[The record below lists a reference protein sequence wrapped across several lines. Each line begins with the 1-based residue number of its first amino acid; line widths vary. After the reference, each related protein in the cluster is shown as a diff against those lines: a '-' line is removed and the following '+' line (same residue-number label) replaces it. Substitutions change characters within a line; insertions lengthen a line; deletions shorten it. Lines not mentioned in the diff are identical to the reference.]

1 MNYPQFW
8 IEASP
13 RRKRIYSAIFVF
25 ALTLV
30 AMAAGFAVPVGPEF
44 AQEIYNQLNQ
54 TVTQGNATGTLAPA
68 IFLNNFLLCLA
79 MFIPLAG
86 IGIGLFIMFS
96 TGLAFRAVLEMQL
109 AMGVSTTTP
118 VSFDFSTAILALA
131 LVGITFVAEFVSYT
145 IGMTES
151 VWLFRRLTQR
161 RWRELKITAKLIGVV
176 ALLLTIGAIVET
188 FALTLT

>member
-8 IEASP
+8 IEALP

-25 ALTLV
+25 VLTLV
-30 AMAAGFAVPVGPEF
+30 AMAAGFAVPVSPEF

-54 TVTQGNATGTLAPA
+54 TVTEGNATGTLAPT

-96 TGLAFRAVLEMQL
+96 TGLAFRAVLEVQL
-109 AMGVSTTTP
+109 AMGVSTTPP

-161 RWRELKITAKLIGVV
+161 RWRELKITAILIGVV
-176 ALLLTIGAIVET
+176 ALLLTLGAIVET
-188 FALTLT
+188 LALMLT

>member
-1 MNYPQFW
+1 MKYPQFW

-25 ALTLV
+25 ALTIAALI
-30 AMAAGFAVPVGPEF
+30 AGFAVPISPEY
-44 AQEIYNQLNQ
+44 AKEIYNQLNQ
-54 TVTQGNATGTLAPA
+54 TITEGNAAGTLPVN

-96 TGLAFRAVLEMQL
+96 TGLAFRAVFDVQL
-109 AMGVSTTTP
+109 AMGVSTSSAA
-118 VSFDFSTAILALA
+118 SFDFSTAILALV
-131 LVGITFVAEFVSYT
+131 LVGITFVAEFVSYS
-145 IGMTES
+145 IGMSES

-161 RWRELKITAKLIGVV
+161 RWRELKTTAKLIGVV

-188 FALTLT
+188 LA

>member
-25 ALTLV
+25 ALTLL
-30 AMAAGFAVPVGPEF
+30 AMVAGFAVPVSPEF

-54 TVTQGNATGTLAPA
+54 TVTEGNATGTLAPA

-96 TGLAFRAVLEMQL
+96 TGLAFRAVLEVQL
-109 AMGVSTTTP
+109 AIGVSATP
-118 VSFDFSTAILALA
+118 SASFDFSTAILALV

>member
-13 RRKRIYSAIFVF
+13 RRKRIYSALFVF

-30 AMAAGFAVPVGPEF
+30 AMAAGFAVPVSPEF
-44 AQEIYNQLNQ
+44 AQEIYNQLNR
-54 TVTQGNATGTLAPA
+54 TVTEGNATGTLAVD
-68 IFLNNFLLCLA
+68 IFRNNFLLCLA

-96 TGLAFRAVLEMQL
+96 TGLAFRAVLEAQL
-109 AMGVSTTTP
+109 AMGVSTASP
-118 VSFDFSTAILALA
+118 VAFDFSTAILVLA

-176 ALLLTIGAIVET
+176 ALLLTIGALVET
-188 FALTLT
+188 YALMLT

>member
-13 RRKRIYSAIFVF
+13 RRKRIYSALFVF

-30 AMAAGFAVPVGPEF
+30 AMAAGFAVPVSPEF

-54 TVTQGNATGTLAPA
+54 TVTEGNATGTLAA
-68 IFLNNFLLCLA
+68 SIFTNNFLLCLA

-96 TGLAFRAVLEMQL
+96 TGLAFRAVLEAQL
-109 AMGVSTTTP
+109 AMGVSTTPP
-118 VSFDFSTAILALA
+118 VAFDFSTAILALA

-161 RWRELKITAKLIGVV
+161 RYRELKITAKLIGVV
-176 ALLLTIGAIVET
+176 ALLLTIGALVET
-188 FALTLT
+188 YALMLT

>member
-8 IEASP
+8 IDASP
-13 RRKRIYSAIFVF
+13 KRKRIYSAILVF
-25 ALTLV
+25 ALILV
-30 AMAAGFAVPVGPEF
+30 ALAAGFAVPVSPEF

-54 TVTQGNATGTLAPA
+54 TVTEGNATGTLAPA

-96 TGLAFRAVLEMQL
+96 TGLAFRAVLEVQL
-109 AMGVSTTTP
+109 AMGVSAAPP

-131 LVGITFVAEFVSYT
+131 LIGITFVAEFVSYT

-176 ALLLTIGAIVET
+176 ALLLIIGAIVET
-188 FALTLT
+188 LALMLT

>member
-1 MNYPQFW
+1 MNYPKFW

-25 ALTLV
+25 ALTL
-30 AMAAGFAVPVGPEF
+30 AAIAAGFAVPISPEY

-54 TVTQGNATGTLAPA
+54 TITEGNATGTLAPA

-96 TGLAFRAVLEMQL
+96 TGLAFRAVLEVQL
-109 AMGVSTTTP
+109 AMGVSATPP
-118 VSFDFSTAILALA
+118 VSFDF
-131 LVGITFVAEFVSYT
+131 
-145 IGMTES
+145 
-151 VWLFRRLTQR
+151 RRR
-161 RWRELKITAKLIGVV
+161 FWRLY
-176 ALLLTIGAIVET
+176 
-188 FALTLT
+188 

>member
-25 ALTLV
+25 ALTLL
-30 AMAAGFAVPVGPEF
+30 AMVAGFAVPVSPEF

-54 TVTQGNATGTLAPA
+54 TVTEGNATGTLAPA

-161 RWRELKITAKLIGVV
+161 RWRELKITAKLIGAV

>member
-25 ALTLV
+25 ALTLL
-30 AMAAGFAVPVGPEF
+30 AMVAGFAVPVSPEF

-54 TVTQGNATGTLAPA
+54 TVTEGNATGTLAPA

>member
-1 MNYPQFW
+1 
-8 IEASP
+8 
-13 RRKRIYSAIFVF
+13 
-25 ALTLV
+25 
-30 AMAAGFAVPVGPEF
+30 MAAGFAVPVSPEF
-44 AQEIYNQLNQ
+44 ALEIYNQLNE
-54 TVTQGNATGTLAPA
+54 TVTEGNATGTLAPA
-68 IFLNNFLLCLA
+68 IFRNNFLLCLA

-86 IGIGLFIMFS
+86 FGIGLFIMFS
-96 TGLAFRAVLEMQL
+96 TGLAFRAVLEAQL
-109 AMGVSTTTP
+109 AMGVSSAPP
-118 VSFDFSTAILALA
+118 VSFDFSTAILALT

-161 RWRELKITAKLIGVV
+161 RWRELKITAILIGVV

>member
-8 IEASP
+8 IDASP
-13 RRKRIYSAIFVF
+13 KRKRIYSALFVF

-30 AMAAGFAVPVGPEF
+30 AMAAGFAVPVSPEF

-54 TVTQGNATGTLAPA
+54 TVTEGNATGTLAA
-68 IFLNNFLLCLA
+68 SIFTNNFLLCLA

-96 TGLAFRAVLEMQL
+96 TGLAFRAVLEAQL
-109 AMGVSTTTP
+109 AMGVSTTPP
-118 VSFDFSTAILALA
+118 VAFDFSTAILALA

-161 RWRELKITAKLIGVV
+161 RYRELKITAKLIGVV
-176 ALLLTIGAIVET
+176 ALLLTIGALVET
-188 FALTLT
+188 YALMLT

>member
-8 IEASP
+8 IQASP

-30 AMAAGFAVPVGPEF
+30 TMGAGFAVPVSPEF

-54 TVTQGNATGTLAPA
+54 TVTEGNATGTLAA
-68 IFLNNFLLCLA
+68 SIFTNNFLLCLA

-96 TGLAFRAVLEMQL
+96 TGLAFRAVLEAQL
-109 AMGVSTTTP
+109 AMGVSTTPP
-118 VSFDFSTAILALA
+118 VAFDFSTAILALA

-161 RWRELKITAKLIGVV
+161 RFRELKITAKLIGVV
-176 ALLLTIGAIVET
+176 ALLLTIGALIET
-188 FALTLT
+188 YALMLT

>member
-13 RRKRIYSAIFVF
+13 RRKRIYSALFVF

-30 AMAAGFAVPVGPEF
+30 AMAAGFAVPVSPEF

-54 TVTQGNATGTLAPA
+54 TVTEGNATGTLAA
-68 IFLNNFLLCLA
+68 SIFTNNFLLCLA

-96 TGLAFRAVLEMQL
+96 TGLAFRAVLEAQL
-109 AMGVSTTTP
+109 AMGVSTTPP
-118 VSFDFSTAILALA
+118 VAFDFSTAILALA

-176 ALLLTIGAIVET
+176 ALLLTVGAIVET
-188 FALTLT
+188 YALMLT

>member
-13 RRKRIYSAIFVF
+13 KRKRIYSAIFVF
-25 ALTLV
+25 VLTLV
-30 AMAAGFAVPVGPEF
+30 AMAAGFAVPVSPEF
-44 AQEIYNQLNQ
+44 AQDIYNQLNQ
-54 TVTQGNATGTLAPA
+54 TVTEGNATGTLAPT
-68 IFLNNFLLCLA
+68 IFINNFLLCLA

-96 TGLAFRAVLEMQL
+96 TGLAFRAVLEAQL
-109 AMGVSTTTP
+109 AMGISTTPP
-118 VSFDFSTAILALA
+118 VTFDFSTAILALA
-131 LVGITFVAEFVSYT
+131 LIGITFVAEFVSYT

-176 ALLLTIGAIVET
+176 ALLLTIGALVET
-188 FALTLT
+188 LALMLT

>member
-8 IEASP
+8 IDASP
-13 RRKRIYSAIFVF
+13 KRKRIYSAILVF
-25 ALTLV
+25 ALILV
-30 AMAAGFAVPVGPEF
+30 ALAAGFAVPVSPEF

-54 TVTQGNATGTLAPA
+54 TVTEGNATGTLAPA

-96 TGLAFRAVLEMQL
+96 TGLAFRAVLEVQL
-109 AMGVSTTTP
+109 AMGVSAASP

-131 LVGITFVAEFVSYT
+131 LIGITFVAEFVSYT

-176 ALLLTIGAIVET
+176 ALLLIIGAIVET
-188 FALTLT
+188 LALMLT

>member
-13 RRKRIYSAIFVF
+13 RRKRIYSALFVF

-30 AMAAGFAVPVGPEF
+30 AMAAGFAVPVSPEF

-54 TVTQGNATGTLAPA
+54 TVTEGNATGTLAA
-68 IFLNNFLLCLA
+68 SIFTNNFLLCLA

-96 TGLAFRAVLEMQL
+96 TGLAFRAVLEVQL
-109 AMGVSTTTP
+109 AMGVSTTPP
-118 VSFDFSTAILALA
+118 VAFDFSTAILALA
-131 LVGITFVAEFVSYT
+131 LVGITFVSEFVSYT
-145 IGMTES
+145 IGMTEI

-176 ALLLTIGAIVET
+176 ALLLTVGAIVET
-188 FALTLT
+188 YALMLT

>member
-1 MNYPQFW
+1 MNYPKFW

-25 ALTLV
+25 ALTLA
-30 AMAAGFAVPVGPEF
+30 AMAAGFAVPISPEY

-54 TVTQGNATGTLAPA
+54 TVTEGNATGTLAPT

-96 TGLAFRAVLEMQL
+96 TGLAFRAVLEVQL
-109 AMGVSTTTP
+109 AMGVSATP
-118 VSFDFSTAILALA
+118 SASFDFSTAILALA

-161 RWRELKITAKLIGVV
+161 RWRELKIAAILIGVV
-176 ALLLTIGAIVET
+176 LLLLTVGAIVET

>member
-1 MNYPQFW
+1 
-8 IEASP
+8 
-13 RRKRIYSAIFVF
+13 
-25 ALTLV
+25 
-30 AMAAGFAVPVGPEF
+30 MAAGFAVPVGPEF

-54 TVTQGNATGTLAPA
+54 TVTEGNATGTLAPA

>member
-8 IEASP
+8 IQASP

-25 ALTLV
+25 ALTLL
-30 AMAAGFAVPVGPEF
+30 AMAAGFAVPVSPEF

-54 TVTQGNATGTLAPA
+54 TVTEGNATGTLAPA

>member
-1 MNYPQFW
+1 
-8 IEASP
+8 
-13 RRKRIYSAIFVF
+13 
-25 ALTLV
+25 
-30 AMAAGFAVPVGPEF
+30 
-44 AQEIYNQLNQ
+44 
-54 TVTQGNATGTLAPA
+54 
-68 IFLNNFLLCLA
+68 

-96 TGLAFRAVLEMQL
+96 TGLAFRAVLEVQL
-109 AMGVSTTTP
+109 AMGVSAASP

-131 LVGITFVAEFVSYT
+131 LIGITFVAEFVSYT

-188 FALTLT
+188 LALMLT

>member
-13 RRKRIYSAIFVF
+13 RRKRIYSALFVF

-30 AMAAGFAVPVGPEF
+30 AMAAGFAVPVSPEF

-54 TVTQGNATGTLAPA
+54 TVTEGNATGTLAA
-68 IFLNNFLLCLA
+68 NIFTNNFLLCLA

-96 TGLAFRAVLEMQL
+96 TGLAFRAVLEAQL
-109 AMGVSTTTP
+109 AMGVSTTP
-118 VSFDFSTAILALA
+118 PMAFDFSTAILALA

-161 RWRELKITAKLIGVV
+161 RFRELKITAKLIGVV
-176 ALLLTIGAIVET
+176 ALLLTIGALVET
-188 FALTLT
+188 YALMLT

>member
-25 ALTLV
+25 ALTLL
-30 AMAAGFAVPVGPEF
+30 AMVAGFAVPVSPEF

-54 TVTQGNATGTLAPA
+54 TVTEGNATSTLAPA

-118 VSFDFSTAILALA
+118 VSLDFSTAILALA

>member
-13 RRKRIYSAIFVF
+13 RRKRIYSALFVF

-30 AMAAGFAVPVGPEF
+30 AMAAGFAVPVSPEF

-54 TVTQGNATGTLAPA
+54 TVTEGNATGTLAA
-68 IFLNNFLLCLA
+68 SIFTNNFLLCLA

-96 TGLAFRAVLEMQL
+96 TGLAFRAVLEAQL
-109 AMGVSTTTP
+109 AMGVSTTPP
-118 VSFDFSTAILALA
+118 VAFDFSTAILALA

-161 RWRELKITAKLIGVV
+161 RFRELKITAKLIGVV
-176 ALLLTIGAIVET
+176 ALLLTIGALVET
-188 FALTLT
+188 YALMLT

>member
-25 ALTLV
+25 ALTL
-30 AMAAGFAVPVGPEF
+30 AALAAGFAVPVSPEF
-44 AQEIYNQLNQ
+44 AQDIYKQLNQ
-54 TVTQGNATGTLAPA
+54 TVTEGNATGTLAPA

-86 IGIGLFIMFS
+86 IGIGLLIMFS
-96 TGLAFRAVLEMQL
+96 TGLAFRAVLEVQL
-109 AMGVSTTTP
+109 ATGVSAAPP

-131 LVGITFVAEFVSYT
+131 LIGITFVAEFVSYT

-161 RWRELKITAKLIGVV
+161 RWWELKITAKLIGVV

-188 FALTLT
+188 LALTFT

>member
-8 IEASP
+8 IDASP
-13 RRKRIYSAIFVF
+13 KRKRIYSAILVF
-25 ALTLV
+25 ALILV
-30 AMAAGFAVPVGPEF
+30 ALAAGFAVPVSPEF

-54 TVTQGNATGTLAPA
+54 TVTEGNATGTLAPA

-96 TGLAFRAVLEMQL
+96 TGLAFRAVLEVQL
-109 AMGVSTTTP
+109 AMGVSAASP

-131 LVGITFVAEFVSYT
+131 LIGITFVAEFVSYT

-188 FALTLT
+188 LALMLT

>member
-13 RRKRIYSAIFVF
+13 RRKRIYSALFVF

-30 AMAAGFAVPVGPEF
+30 AMAAGFTVPVSPEF

-54 TVTQGNATGTLAPA
+54 TVTEGNATGTLAVS
-68 IFLNNFLLCLA
+68 IFTNNFLLCLA

-109 AMGVSTTTP
+109 AMGVSTASP
-118 VSFDFSTAILALA
+118 VAFDFSTAILALA

-176 ALLLTIGAIVET
+176 ALLLTVGAIVET
-188 FALTLT
+188 YALMLT

>member
-1 MNYPQFW
+1 MKYPQFW

-25 ALTLV
+25 ALTLI
-30 AMAAGFAVPVGPEF
+30 ALAAGFAVPVSPEF
-44 AQEIYNQLNQ
+44 AQDVYGQLNR
-54 TVTQGNATGTLAPA
+54 TVTEGTASGTLAPD
-68 IFLNNFLLCLA
+68 IFRNNFLLCLA

-96 TGLAFRAVLEMQL
+96 TGLAFRAVLEVQL
-109 AMGVSTTTP
+109 ATGVSAAPP
-118 VSFDFSTAILALA
+118 VSFDFSTAVLALA
-131 LVGITFVAEFVSYT
+131 LIGITFVAEFVSYT

-161 RWRELKITAKLIGVV
+161 RWRELKLTAKLIGVV
-176 ALLLTIGAIVET
+176 ALLLAIGAIVET
-188 FALTLT
+188 LALTLT

>member
-1 MNYPQFW
+1 MKYPQFW

-13 RRKRIYSAIFVF
+13 RRKRIYSALFVF
-25 ALTLV
+25 ALSLVTL
-30 AMAAGFAVPVGPEF
+30 AAGFAVPVSPEF

-54 TVTQGNATGTLAPA
+54 TVTEGNATGTLAPT
-68 IFLNNFLLCLA
+68 IFLNNFLICLA

-96 TGLAFRAVLEMQL
+96 TGLAFRAVLEVQL
-109 AMGVSTTTP
+109 AAGVSTTPP
-118 VSFDFSTAILALA
+118 VSFDFSTAILALV
-131 LVGITFVAEFVSYT
+131 LVGITFVAEFVSYS
-145 IGMTES
+145 IGMSES

-161 RWRELKITAKLIGVV
+161 RWRELKLTAKLIGVV

-188 FALTLT
+188 LALTLT

>member
-13 RRKRIYSAIFVF
+13 KRKRIYSAIFVF

-54 TVTQGNATGTLAPA
+54 TVTEGNATGTLAPA